1 MASEEEASD
10 FYKVLGLKNNC
21 SSLELRNA
29 YKKLAL
35 KWHPDRCAA
44 SGNSKFV
51 EEAKKNFQAIQE
63 AYSVLSDEQ
72 KRFMYDVGVYDK
84 DDDDENE
91 DMGDF
96 LGEMM
101 SMMKQ
106 ENTSADGQ
114 QSFEDL
120 QNLFQEMVQ
129 NDKEFYNPASQNS
142 SIYNASNN
150 MFSFSNNENLN
161 NASNNTFSSFY
172 NENLNSS
179 NKKSCS
185 SMSAENTKVD
195 FNMESL
201 DFRSF
206 SIGLEGGTSFQ
217 NSKGRGVTGRR
228 TGRKQKGSSC
238 NDMSSHDSKILA

>member
-1 MASEEEASD
+1 MASEDGSD
-10 FYKVLGLKNNC
+10 FYKVLGLNNKC

-44 SGNSKFV
+44 SGNSKFA
-51 EEAKKNFQAIQE
+51 EEAKKKFQAIQE
-63 AYSVLSDEQ
+63 AYSVLSDEH
-72 KRFMYDVGVYDK
+72 KRFMYDVGVYNK

-101 SMMKQ
+101 TMMNQ
-106 ENTSADGQ
+106 ENTCADGQ

-129 NDKEFYNPASQNS
+129 NDKEFYDPTPQNS

-150 MFSFSNNENLN
+150 TFSFSYNENLN
-161 NASNNTFSSFY
+161 SASNNTFSFSY

-185 SMSAENTKVD
+185 SMSSENTKVD

-201 DFRSF
+201 DFRGF

-228 TGRKQKGSSC
+228 TGRKKKEPSC
-238 NDMSSHDSKILA
+238 NDMSSHDAKILA